1 MASMLAIKVELRPS
15 PRLIASRF
23 LPVSVTADL
32 DTFENLW
39 IYIFTK
45 ILDKEAAEKC
55 GSFIRAEV
63 TSGEFKGTEIS
74 PTDPVSAIL
83 NMQGVSSILF
93 LVNHS
98 EQEKERLPRN
108 ALALLD
114 GGSTL
119 EPFPDWKDAGHPAYG
134 VIYGLLKTKLGVDGV
149 RGAMNPSHV
158 VDFVVSLTKQLYALS
173 TFWDNF
179 ARRNCPMPKYF
190 VKTKGANNFYARKQ
204 KVPLGLLVVLM
215 IQTH

>member
-1 MASMLAIKVELRPS
+1 MLAIKVELRPS

-32 DTFENLW
+32 DTLEDLW
-39 IYIFTK
+39 IFIFTK

-55 GSFIRAEV
+55 GSFITAEV
-63 TSGEFKGTEIS
+63 TSGEFKGTDIS
-74 PTDPVSAIL
+74 PTDQVSAIL

-98 EQEKERLPRN
+98 EQEKEKERLPRN

-119 EPFPDWKDAGHPAYG
+119 EPFPDWEDASIVA
-134 VIYGLLKTKLGVDGV
+134 T
-149 RGAMNPSHV
+149 RGPNRSYLNEV
-158 VDFVVSLTKQLYALS
+158 ELTMSELNLALHG
-173 TFWDNF
+173 F
-179 ARRNCPMPKYF
+179 A
-190 VKTKGANNFYARKQ
+190 
-204 KVPLGLLVVLM
+204 
-215 IQTH
+215 